1 MNAFVL
7 TPGSVG
13 IRFGAGAINQLPEVL
28 VSLNKSKVLI
38 ITDPGVAA
46 AGVLTKV
53 EALESKA
60 HALPRSN
67 LIPLPCLSTLPQR

>member
-28 VSLNKSKVLI
+28 VSLNKSKVLSSP
-38 ITDPGVAA
+38 TQ
-46 AGVLTKV
+46 VLLLQ
-53 EALESKA
+53 EY
-60 HALPRSN
+60 
-67 LIPLPCLSTLPQR
+67 